1 MLSLNGITIQ
11 GKRLYV
17 ALVLYDAEKMRSCPL
32 NYPTQ
37 SFYTKNLD
45 VITSEF
51 RPLHYD
57 FPHYSPWDHT
67 AYQIVP
73 IPQLNSWDPNL
84 GDISFTACPNS
95 GYLSLILRSSES
107 PRNHFHTYPSTAKSA
122 WEYQE
127 LYAKI
132 HSVFTQN
139 PMESTKDKKLSSIF
153 QNKIINGVTI
163 KDQKPSRKLQNKRIN
178 GVAEKFSQGSETT
191 KPVSA
196 TCSPGDMYYYPVK
209 IVQYDKVN
217 GQLFEMKMSDT

>member
-1 MLSLNGITIQ
+1 MSYVILSPNLSSVWFFLGITIQ

-51 RPLHYD
+51 QPLHYD

-84 GDISFTACPNS
+84 GDTSFTACPNS

-107 PRNHFHTYPSTAKSA
+107 PRNHFHTCKNILLACNTM
-122 WEYQE
+122 
-127 LYAKI
+127 L
-132 HSVFTQN
+132 
-139 PMESTKDKKLSSIF
+139 
-153 QNKIINGVTI
+153 
-163 KDQKPSRKLQNKRIN
+163 
-178 GVAEKFSQGSETT
+178 
-191 KPVSA
+191 
-196 TCSPGDMYYYPVK
+196 
-209 IVQYDKVN
+209 
-217 GQLFEMKMSDT
+217 